1 MAGQYGAPGGTDN
14 PASVSRRGDE
24 SPERRP
30 LAFVDRANAKSRESE
45 MKISEVMTRNVETVR
60 PDQTAQDAANFML
73 SADAGSIPVTEG
85 ERLIGMITDRDIAVR
100 GIAKGYGPD
109 TPVRDLMT
117 DDLIVL
123 RFDDDIEEAASK
135 MSQAQVRRL
144 PVIDENERLCGI
156 VSLGDLSRQTDE
168 QTASQALVGVSQ
180 PGGQH
185 QQ

>member
-1 MAGQYGAPGGTDN
+1 
-14 PASVSRRGDE
+14 
-24 SPERRP
+24 
-30 LAFVDRANAKSRESE
+30 
-45 MKISEVMTRNVETVR
+45 MKVRDVMTRNVETVR
-60 PDQTAQDAANFML
+60 PDQPVQEAASFML

-117 DDLIVL
+117 NDIVSV
-123 RFDDDIEEAASK
+123 RIDEDCEEVANK
-135 MSQAQVRRL
+135 MSEAQVRRL
-144 PVIDENERLCGI
+144 PVVDEQERLCGI
-156 VSLGDLSRQTDE
+156 VSLGDLSRETDD
-168 QTASQALVGVSQ
+168 QTAGQALEGVSQ